1 MTKKPKI
8 NPLVLYRRE
17 NTEIANNTS
26 NIKKS
31 FDDKDKTAKLRK
43 NKLNIINSQNSNLPS
58 TIFDS
63 KIKDK
68 EKGKVRIINKNIN
81 IKPKSTNNRHYIKI
95 DKIKSKGK
103 EKKINIEIDNN
114 IKYLKKNLNVNTEG
128 DIVENKITN
137 IKIAKEIN
145 SNQTNAND
153 ITEKNKKIIQPL
165 TITNINTSNN
175 INKIQENIK
184 TEKKMSTLKK
194 KSKKKYNINTDIN
207 SKHNISSFDKRKKY
221 IVPIVKHKKKKKL
234 EKRKEKKKD
243 IESEK
248 NILEIKEILASNL
261 IKNKQIEYLRDY
273 QKYIDDYNNKI
284 YKNNEKKFNYIR
296 EEGLEID
303 DLFSDDDENKN
314 YTIHEI
320 NEKEEGEEVQESL

>member
-1 MTKKPKI
+1 M
-8 NPLVLYRRE
+8 
-17 NTEIANNTS
+17 
-26 NIKKS
+26 
-31 FDDKDKTAKLRK
+31 
-43 NKLNIINSQNSNLPS
+43 
-58 TIFDS
+58 
-63 KIKDK
+63 
-68 EKGKVRIINKNIN
+68 
-81 IKPKSTNNRHYIKI
+81 
-95 DKIKSKGK
+95 
-103 EKKINIEIDNN
+103 
-114 IKYLKKNLNVNTEG
+114 
-128 DIVENKITN
+128 
-137 IKIAKEIN
+137 
-145 SNQTNAND
+145 ND

>member
-17 NTEIANNTS
+17 NTEIANNIS

-153 ITEKNKKIIQPL
+153 TTEKNKKIIQPL

>member
-17 NTEIANNTS
+17 NTEIANNIS

-68 EKGKVRIINKNIN
+68 EKGKVRISNKNIN

>member
-17 NTEIANNTS
+17 NTEIANNIS

-145 SNQTNAND
+145 NNQTNAND

>member
-17 NTEIANNTS
+17 NTEIANNIS

>member
-17 NTEIANNTS
+17 NTEIANNIS

-114 IKYLKKNLNVNTEG
+114 IKFLKKNLNVNTEG

-303 DLFSDDDENKN
+303 DLFSDDDNKN

>member
-17 NTEIANNTS
+17 NTEIANNIS

-145 SNQTNAND
+145 NNQTKMND

-165 TITNINTSNN
+165 TIANINTSNN
-175 INKIQENIK
+175 INKTKENIK
-184 TEKKMSTLKK
+184 SEKKMSTFKK
-194 KSKKKYNINTDIN
+194 KSNKKYNINTDIN
-207 SKHNISSFDKRKKY
+207 SRHNISSFDKRKKY